1 MKILIIRMFP
11 NVVNINNYNMQEI
24 GLANALIKKGHICDI
39 VYYGNEN
46 KIQILENNIKIYW
59 VKGKNFLKNAIY
71 DKSLYEIVKD
81 YDVIQTSEYNQIGNI
96 KLLKECGNKL
106 VIYHGP
112 YASIYNKKFQ
122 FKCNLFDKVY
132 FNFYPKYK
140 EVPIIAKSKLA
151 ENYLRSKKFKN
162 ITTIGV
168 GFNPQRF
175 ENIKSNND
183 KFKEISSDF
192 VNLLYVGEI
201 NDNKNIKFLLKT
213 FHKVCCNCK
222 NVKLIIVGK
231 GTDEYK
237 NECFDLAK
245 QLGIFENIIYYES
258 VGQAELPY
266 LYNKCKIFLLPSKHE
281 IFGMVLLEAMFM
293 GLIPITTLHGGSSTL
308 IENEKNGFILDLDEE
323 LWSTKILNLINAAND
338 ISENAKNTIKNNFIW
353 DRIVERFEEIYSS
366 RIGGNNE

>member
-245 QLGIFENIIYYES
+245 QLGIFENIIYY
-258 VGQAELPY
+258 QNELKVLKKSQDKLLNDDLTGVYSPDVIKDKT
-266 LYNKCKIFLLPSKHE
+266 LKIKKERPLVVCGVTAKDNTNP
-281 IFGMVLLEAMFM
+281 
-293 GLIPITTLHGGSSTL
+293 
-308 IENEKNGFILDLDEE
+308 
-323 LWSTKILNLINAAND
+323 STKAQLTAGGLSINYV
-338 ISENAKNTIKNNFIW
+338 SQF
-353 DRIVERFEEIYSS
+353 
-366 RIGGNNE
+366 